1 MTTYPTKPNTKEDKN
16 FDVLKEGQFVD
27 IHCHCLPG
35 IDDGP
40 ETIAEA
46 LSLCQALVR
55 DRITTVIAT
64 PHQLG
69 RFNRENNASKIR
81 KKVRT
86 LNKELVDNNISLAVV
101 AGADVKVDERICQL
115 LKDDEVLSLADGRK
129 YILLEPPDSIYI
141 DIEPLIIELSDMGI
155 KAIITHP
162 ERHPVLSIKPQLMIK
177 WLNYKAGIQITAG
190 SLQGRF
196 GPLAKKAAWQLLSSG
211 APLLVA
217 TDSHNTSS
225 RCPCMRAAFELIRAK
240 LGDNTAYLAC
250 VENPSRVLKGKD
262 ILTLPGYKSIV
273 GKYGQIQDINR
284 YSTFSNRQV

>member
-1 MTTYPTKPNTKEDKN
+1 MTTHPANLNMKEQMN
-16 FDVLKEGQFVD
+16 FDVLNRGQFTD

-40 ETIAEA
+40 ETITESLA
-46 LSLCQALVR
+46 LCQALVR

-69 RFNRENNASKIR
+69 RFNRENNAAKIR
-81 KKVRT
+81 EKVRT
-86 LNKELVDNNISLAVV
+86 LNKELKNNNIALSVA

-115 LKDDEVLSLADGRK
+115 IKDDEVLSLADGRK

-141 DIEPLIIELSDMGI
+141 DIEPLLIELLSIGI

-162 ERHPVLSIKPQLMIK
+162 ERHPVLALKPQLMTK
-177 WLNYKAGIQITAG
+177 WIENKAGIQITAG

-196 GPLAKKAAWQLLSSG
+196 GPIAKKNAWQLLSSG

-217 TDSHNTSS
+217 TDSHNTGS

-240 LGDNTAYLAC
+240 LGDNIAHLVC
-250 VENPSRVLKGKD
+250 IENPSRVLEGKD
-262 ILTLPGYKSIV
+262 ILTVPYYKSIG
-273 GKYGQIQDINR
+273 GKHGQIQDIGR
-284 YSTFSNRQV
+284 FSTISNR